1 VAYAEKLIA
10 DGAPLVKV
18 RDRNDKVTGVD
29 TSIFDAARKK
39 FAKTRRGFNAP
50 QECIDAVEAAT
61 TLSFDDGIKKEQEI
75 FAGALTSV
83 QSQAQ
88 RHIFFSER
96 LASKIDDVPKDTPIL
111 DVKSVTILGAGTM
124 GGGIAMNFVNA
135 GISVFMTDTTQEF
148 LDRGMGIITKN
159 YARTVSKGRLS
170 QEDMNKRM
178 ALITPTLDM
187 NTAKDV
193 DMVVEAVFEEM
204 GVKKEIFAKL
214 DGICRPDAI
223 MATNTSTLDVN
234 EIASAT
240 SRPQQVIGTHFFS
253 PANVMKLLEVVR
265 GDKTSNEVLATT
277 MAIAKRIA
285 KVPVVVG
292 VCDGFVG
299 NRMLH
304 QYAREAQ
311 FLLEEGALPQDVDRV
326 LYNYGL
332 AMGPFTMND
341 LAGLDVSWRIRR
353 AKGIPKG
360 VRYCAIADRLCE
372 EGRFGQKTRNG
383 WYLYEEGSRVPV
395 PDPYVEELIRKEA
408 ERNGIERREIT
419 DDEILERCLY
429 PLVNEGA
436 KILEEGFAQRASDI
450 DVIYIYGYGYPVHRG
465 GPMFWA
471 NTVGL
476 KKVYGRICEFH
487 EKHGE
492 FWKPAP
498 LLKKLAEEGG
508 AFK

>member
-1 VAYAEKLIA
+1 M
-10 DGAPLVKV
+10 
-18 RDRNDKVTGVD
+18 
-29 TSIFDAARKK
+29 
-39 FAKTRRGFNAP
+39 
-50 QECIDAVEAAT
+50 AV
-61 TLSFDDGIKKEQEI
+61 
-75 FAGALTSV
+75 
-83 QSQAQ
+83 
-88 RHIFFSER
+88 
-96 LASKIDDVPKDTPIL
+96 
-111 DVKSVTILGAGTM
+111 
-124 GGGIAMNFVNA
+124 
-135 GISVFMTDTTQEF
+135 
-148 LDRGMGIITKN
+148 
-159 YARTVSKGRLS
+159 
-170 QEDMNKRM
+170 
-178 ALITPTLDM
+178 
-187 NTAKDV
+187 
-193 DMVVEAVFEEM
+193 
-204 GVKKEIFAKL
+204 
-214 DGICRPDAI
+214 
-223 MATNTSTLDVN
+223 
-234 EIASAT
+234 
-240 SRPQQVIGTHFFS
+240 
-253 PANVMKLLEVVR
+253 
-265 GDKTSNEVLATT
+265 
-277 MAIAKRIA
+277 AKRIA

-353 AKGIPKG
+353 AKGIPEG

-372 EGRFGQKTRNG
+372 EGRFGQKTRKG

-395 PDPYVEELIRKEA
+395 PDPNVEELIRKEA
-408 ERNGIERREIT
+408 ERNGIQSREIT

-476 KKVYGRICEFH
+476 KKVYDKICEFH

-508 AFK
+508 TFK